1 MRGRGLAGTSFGDRG
16 HTMENVEGK
25 VAFITG
31 GASGIG
37 LGIARAFVNAGMKA
51 AIADIRTDALRAANA
66 GFVEAGKG
74 DRVIT
79 IQLDVTDRRAMA
91 RAADA
96 TEQAFGKVHVLVNNA
111 GIGIGG
117 PVKDA
122 KYADWDW
129 GLEVNLGGVINGIQE
144 FLPRLIAHG
153 EGGHII
159 NTSSMAAVVP
169 MRVASIYIT
178 AKAAVLGLSEELR
191 GELQPDNI
199 GVSAFC
205 PGPVQTNISQSG
217 DLRPEKYRA
226 NSGYTEVEQQ
236 LKQRPN
242 SPLWMEPDEVG
253 ERVLAGLRRNDL
265 FIFTHREF
273 KEGLA
278 QRCRKMLDS
287 FPDEEINTARYEE
300 IKWLTE
306 NAIYQE

>member
-1 MRGRGLAGTSFGDRG
+1 
-16 HTMENVEGK
+16 MENIEGK

-74 DRVIT
+74 DRIIT

-287 FPDEEINTARYEE
+287 FPDEEINMARYEE

-306 NAIYQE
+306 NAIYRE

>member
-1 MRGRGLAGTSFGDRG
+1 MK
-16 HTMENVEGK
+16 NVKDK

-37 LGIARAFVNAGMKA
+37 LGIARAFVKAGMKV
-51 AIADIRTDALRAANA
+51 AIADIRNEALEAAKA
-66 GFVEAGKG
+66 GFVEAGRG
-74 DRVIT
+74 DRVVT

-96 TEQAFGKVHVLVNNA
+96 TEKAFGKVHVLVNNA

-117 PVKDA
+117 PVREA

-169 MRVASIYIT
+169 MRMASIYIT
-178 AKAAVLGLSEELR
+178 AKAAVLGLSEVLR
-191 GELQPDNI
+191 GELEPDNI

-205 PGPVQTNISQSG
+205 PGPVQTNIAHSG
-217 DLRPEKYRA
+217 ELRPDKYRA
-226 NSGYTEVEQQ
+226 NSGYAKFEQQ
-236 LKQRPN
+236 LKERPN
-242 SPLWMEPDEVG
+242 SPLWMHPDEVG
-253 ERVLAGLRRNDL
+253 KRVLAGLKRNDL

-273 KEGLA
+273 KKGRAE
-278 QRCRKMLDS
+278 RCKKMLAS
-287 FPDEEINTARYEE
+287 FPDEPINKARYKE

-306 NAIYQE
+306 NAIYRD

>member
-1 MRGRGLAGTSFGDRG
+1 
-16 HTMENVEGK
+16 MENVAGK

-51 AIADIRTDALRAANA
+51 AIADIRTEALRAANA
-66 GFVEAGKG
+66 EFAEAGKG
-74 DRVIT
+74 DQVVT

-96 TEQAFGKVHVLVNNA
+96 TEQAFDKVHVLVNNA

-144 FLPRLIAHG
+144 FLPRMIAHG

-205 PGPVQTNISQSG
+205 PGPVQTNISRSG
-217 DLRPEKYRA
+217 ELRPEKYRT
-226 NSGYTEVEQQ
+226 NSGYAEVEQK
-236 LKQRPN
+236 LKERPN
-242 SPLWMEPDEVG
+242 SPSWMDPDEVG

-306 NAIYQE
+306 NAIYRE

>member
-1 MRGRGLAGTSFGDRG
+1 
-16 HTMENVEGK
+16 
-25 VAFITG
+25 
-31 GASGIG
+31 
-37 LGIARAFVNAGMKA
+37 
-51 AIADIRTDALRAANA
+51 
-66 GFVEAGKG
+66 
-74 DRVIT
+74 
-79 IQLDVTDRRAMA
+79 
-91 RAADA
+91 
-96 TEQAFGKVHVLVNNA
+96 
-111 GIGIGG
+111 
-117 PVKDA
+117 
-122 KYADWDW
+122 
-129 GLEVNLGGVINGIQE
+129 
-144 FLPRLIAHG
+144 
-153 EGGHII
+153 
-159 NTSSMAAVVP
+159 

-191 GELQPDNI
+191 GELEPDNI

-217 DLRPEKYRA
+217 DLRPAKYRA

-242 SPLWMEPDEVG
+242 SPLWMDPDEVG

-287 FPDEEINTARYEE
+287 FPDEEINMARYEE

-306 NAIYQE
+306 NAIYRE

>member
-1 MRGRGLAGTSFGDRG
+1 
-16 HTMENVEGK
+16 MENVEGK

-74 DRVIT
+74 DRVVT
-79 IQLDVTDRRAMA
+79 IKLDVTDRQAMA

-96 TEQAFGKVHVLVNNA
+96 AEQAFGNVHVLVNNA

-191 GELQPDNI
+191 GELEPDNI

-217 DLRPEKYRA
+217 DLRPAKYRA

-242 SPLWMEPDEVG
+242 SPLWMDPDEVG

-287 FPDEEINTARYEE
+287 FPDEEINMARYEE

-306 NAIYQE
+306 NAIYRE

>member
-1 MRGRGLAGTSFGDRG
+1 
-16 HTMENVEGK
+16 MENVAGK

-51 AIADIRTDALRAANA
+51 AIADIRTEALRAANA
-66 GFVEAGKG
+66 EFAEAGKG
-74 DRVIT
+74 DCVVT

-144 FLPRLIAHG
+144 FLPRMIAHG

-205 PGPVQTNISQSG
+205 PGPVQTNISRSG
-217 DLRPEKYRA
+217 ELRPEKYRT
-226 NSGYTEVEQQ
+226 NSGYAEVEQK
-236 LKQRPN
+236 LKERPN
-242 SPLWMEPDEVG
+242 SPSWMDPDEVG

-306 NAIYQE
+306 NAIYRE

>member
-1 MRGRGLAGTSFGDRG
+1 
-16 HTMENVEGK
+16 MENVEGK

-37 LGIARAFVNAGMKA
+37 LGIARAFVNAGMQA
-51 AIADIRTDALRAANA
+51 AIADIRTDALRAASA
-66 GFVEAGKG
+66 EFVEAGKG
-74 DRVIT
+74 DRVVT
-79 IQLDVTDRRAMA
+79 IELDVTDREGMA

-96 TEQAFGKVHVLVNNA
+96 TEEAFGKVHVLVNNA

-117 PVKDA
+117 PVRNA

-144 FLPRLIAHG
+144 FLPRMIAHG

-205 PGPVQTNISQSG
+205 PGPVQTNIAQSG

-226 NSGYTEVEQQ
+226 NSGYAEVEQN
-236 LKQRPN
+236 LKERPN
-242 SPLWMEPDEVG
+242 SPLWMHPDEVG

-278 QRCRKMLDS
+278 QRCKKMLDS

-306 NAIYQE
+306 NAIYRE

>member
-1 MRGRGLAGTSFGDRG
+1 MK
-16 HTMENVEGK
+16 NVKGK

-37 LGIARAFVNAGMKA
+37 LGIARAFVNAGMKV
-51 AIADIRTDALRAANA
+51 AIADIRNDALEAAKA
-66 GFVEAGKG
+66 GFVEAGKA
-74 DRVIT
+74 DRVVT

-91 RAADA
+91 NAADA
-96 TEQAFGKVHVLVNNA
+96 TEKAFGKVHVLVNNA

-117 PVKDA
+117 PVREA

-129 GLEVNLGGVINGIQE
+129 GLDVNLGGVINGIQE

-169 MRVASIYIT
+169 MRMASIYIT

-191 GELQPDNI
+191 GELEPDNI

-205 PGPVQTNISQSG
+205 PGPVQTNIAHSG
-217 DLRPEKYRA
+217 ELRPDKYRA
-226 NSGYTEVEQQ
+226 NSGYAKFEQQ
-236 LKQRPN
+236 LKERPN
-242 SPLWMEPDEVG
+242 SPLWMHPDEVG
-253 ERVLAGLRRNDL
+253 KRVLKGLRHNDL

-273 KEGLA
+273 KKGLT
-278 QRCRKMLDS
+278 QRCRKMLAS
-287 FPDEEINTARYEE
+287 FPDEEINKARYKE

-306 NAIYQE
+306 NPIYRD

>member
-1 MRGRGLAGTSFGDRG
+1 
-16 HTMENVEGK
+16 MENTEGK

-31 GASGIG
+31 GANGIG
-37 LGIARAFVNAGMKA
+37 LGIAKAFVKAGMKV
-51 AIADIRTDALRAANA
+51 AIADIRDESLRAAHAEFVDA
-66 GFVEAGKG
+66 GTG
-74 DRVIT
+74 DSVIT
-79 IQLDVTDRRAMA
+79 IQLDVTDRKAMA

-96 TEQAFGKVHVLVNNA
+96 VEKAFGKVHVLVNNA
-111 GIGIGG
+111 GVGVTG
-117 PVKDA
+117 PVREA
-122 KYADWDW
+122 KYDDWDW
-129 GLEVNLGGVINGIQE
+129 GLDVNLGGVINGIQE

-159 NTSSMAAVVP
+159 NTSSMSAVVP

-191 GELQPDNI
+191 GELEADNI

-205 PGPVQTNISQSG
+205 PGPVQTNIAQSG
-217 DLRPEKYRA
+217 ELRPEKYRR
-226 NSGYTEVEQQ
+226 NSGYAVFERK
-236 LKQRPN
+236 LKERPN

-265 FIFTHREF
+265 FIFTHAEF
-273 KEGLA
+273 RKGLEE
-278 QRCRKMLDS
+278 RCRKMLAS

-306 NAIYQE
+306 NAIYRS

>member
-1 MRGRGLAGTSFGDRG
+1 
-16 HTMENVEGK
+16 MEIVEDK

-37 LGIARAFVNAGMKA
+37 LGIARAFVDADMKV
-51 AIADIRTDALRAANA
+51 AIADIRDDALEAAKA
-66 GFVEAGKG
+66 EFVEAGKG
-74 DRVIT
+74 ERVIT
-79 IQLDVTDRRAMA
+79 VQLDVTDRRAMA
-91 RAADA
+91 RAAEA
-96 TEQAFGKVHVLVNNA
+96 TVKAFGKVHVLVNNA

-122 KYADWDW
+122 RYADWDW

-191 GELQPDNI
+191 GELEPDNI

-205 PGPVQTNISQSG
+205 PGPVQTNIANSG
-217 DLRPEKYRA
+217 DLRPDKYRA
-226 NSGYTEVEQQ
+226 NSGYAEAERQ
-236 LKQRPN
+236 LKARPN
-242 SPLWMEPDEVG
+242 SPLWMHPDEAG

-273 KEGLA
+273 REGLA
-278 QRCRKMLDS
+278 ERCRKMLDS
-287 FPDEEINTARYEE
+287 FPDEEINTARYNE

-306 NAIYQE
+306 NAIYRD

>member
-1 MRGRGLAGTSFGDRG
+1 
-16 HTMENVEGK
+16 MENVEGK

-37 LGIARAFVNAGMKA
+37 LGIARAFVNAGMKVA
-51 AIADIRTDALRAANA
+51 VADIREDALRSVDAEFA
-66 GFVEAGKG
+66 GAGKAE
-74 DRVIT
+74 RIIT
-79 IQLDVTDRRAMA
+79 IQLDVTDRAAM
-91 RAADA
+91 RGAADA
-96 TEQAFGKVHVLVNNA
+96 TEKAFAKVHVLVNNA
-111 GIGIGG
+111 GVGIGG

-122 KYADWDW
+122 RYDDWDW
-129 GLEVNLGGVINGIQE
+129 GLGVNLGGVINGIQE
-144 FLPRLIAHG
+144 FLPRLISHG

-191 GELQPDNI
+191 GELEPDNI

-205 PGPVQTNISQSG
+205 PGPVQTNIAQSG

-226 NSGYTEVEQQ
+226 NSGYAEIERK
-236 LKQRPN
+236 LKERPN
-242 SPLWMEPDEVG
+242 SPLWMEPDEAG

-265 FIFTHREF
+265 FIFTHAEF

-278 QRCRKMLDS
+278 QRCRKMLAS
-287 FPDEEINTARYEE
+287 FPAEEINTARYEQ
-300 IKWLTE
+300 IRWLTE
-306 NAIYQE
+306 NPIYER

>member
-1 MRGRGLAGTSFGDRG
+1 
-16 HTMENVEGK
+16 MENTEGK

-31 GASGIG
+31 GANGIG
-37 LGIARAFVNAGMKA
+37 LGIARAFVNAGMKV
-51 AIADIRTDALRAANA
+51 AIADIRDESLRAAHAEFVDA
-66 GFVEAGKG
+66 GTG

-79 IQLDVTDRRAMA
+79 IQLDVTDRQAMA

-96 TEQAFGKVHVLVNNA
+96 VEKAFGKVHVLVNNA
-111 GIGIGG
+111 GVGVTG
-117 PVKDA
+117 PIKEA
-122 KYADWDW
+122 KYDDWDW
-129 GLEVNLGGVINGIQE
+129 GLDVNLGGVINGIQE

-159 NTSSMAAVVP
+159 NTSSMSAVVP

-191 GELQPDNI
+191 GELEADNI

-205 PGPVQTNISQSG
+205 PGPVQTNIAQSG
-217 DLRPEKYRA
+217 ELRPEKYRR
-226 NSGYTEVEQQ
+226 NSGYAEFERQ
-236 LKQRPN
+236 LKERPN
-242 SPLWMEPDEVG
+242 SPSWMEPDEVG

-265 FIFTHREF
+265 FIFTHAEF
-273 KEGLA
+273 RKGLEE
-278 QRCRKMLDS
+278 RCRKMLAS

-306 NAIYQE
+306 NAIYRS